1 MHFHLRIKVQCANC
15 KVLLPI
21 CLENSN
27 MKWMIEQVGPNVSIS
42 ANERIGP
49 GVRLIGCIIL
59 DGVEVKV
66 RA

>member
-27 MKWMIEQVGPNVSIS
+27 MIEQVGPNVSIS
-42 ANERIGP
+42 ANARIGP